1 MLSLGAAKVVHCLPP
16 KQELGCRVKP
26 SSGDGKPQ
34 MFMLKLIASVIFNV
48 VITAVLLF
56 LPAATLDWWRAW
68 LFLSMFFIGTVGSV
82 VSLSRAHKGL
92 LIERLKPP
100 IQKGQ
105 PLADKIVL
113 ALFLAMFYA
122 LIVSIPL
129 DVFRFHLM
137 GKPGTLVSSLGL
149 ALLIAGWWLA
159 YLALRENA
167 FATPVVKHQEER
179 QQTVIDTGVYSIV
192 RHPMYAGD
200 ILLMVGIPLWLES
213 YPAALLASVP
223 IATVALQI
231 LFEERFLRRELKG
244 YEAYT
249 QRVRY
254 RLIPFLW

>member
-1 MLSLGAAKVVHCLPP
+1 MSI
-16 KQELGCRVKP
+16 
-26 SSGDGKPQ
+26 
-34 MFMLKLIASVIFNV
+34 LKSIASIIFNV
-48 VITAVLLF
+48 AIFAVLLF

-68 LFLSMFFIGTVGSV
+68 LFLGVVFIGTVGALG
-82 VSLSRAHKGL
+82 SLSRGHEGL
-92 LIERLKPP
+92 LKERLKPP
-100 IQKGQ
+100 LQKGQ
-105 PLADKIVL
+105 PLADKILVVL
-113 ALFLAMFYA
+113 YLTAFSGLVIF
-122 LIVSIPL
+122 IPL

-137 GKPGTLVSSLGL
+137 GKPGTLASSLGL
-149 ALLIAGWWLA
+149 ALLTAGWWLA

-192 RHPMYAGD
+192 RHPLYAGGT
-200 ILLMVGIPLWLES
+200 LLMVGAPLWLES

-223 IATVALQI
+223 IATVALRI

-249 QRVRY
+249 KKVRY